1 MRPYFVKMEISFII
15 HSPARDLRETAP
27 VYAAEK
33 NIQRSINTIKE
44 HPKIQRTHKHMWKSS
59 AHSRT
64 TFFVEKF
71 DLCMKQQFFMDTL
84 KENFT

>member
-15 HSPARDLRETAP
+15 HSPATDLRETAP

-33 NIQRSINTIKE
+33 NIQRSINT
-44 HPKIQRTHKHMWKSS
+44 WKSS

-84 KENFT
+84 KENFTWKDKSRRSGINSM